1 MARNKDDGSHTLL
14 SMLHNSLTDTR
25 RELRAALAEGF
36 DRLRMAGDE
45 AHRATQE
52 ALASGL
58 GELRTELQETREGL
72 ARGREE
78 LGQAV
83 ETAVEIL
90 QDEVQQLKEAVE
102 ALRPGSAGHPSLSF
116 GEPGGPLVPPGMPGV
131 AGLSGAP
138 EMPGVAGIP
147 GVPGMTGVPG
157 MPSVPSQR
165 EEDDARTVLSG
176 PPEPL
181 AQPEPAP
188 GAGPLPSSEPP
199 PEVSAPS
206 EPLAS
211 PEPPASPEA
220 SAPPER
226 SALPRSITTEGS
238 SPGPMW
244 AVTPSLL
251 DALRREFGPLLEHL
265 EEARGELAAV
275 RADITAL
282 TSRMDDEETRR
293 APLEPARQLPPE
305 MSETPDAAVA
315 AMPVVTAVTTM
326 PAVPVVPEEH
336 GELLKRAARVSSAS
350 LVCHRDT
357 WEFITGQAGRHS
369 HFRMPPQITDRGDDR
384 IAAAL
389 SGRSLIAVL
398 ISLFTTRHSTEAGD
412 GDWALATTLYERIDA
427 GLDTLAPAGT
437 TVTIT
442 LDDRAPGADGADG
455 HTGLGDAGGGD
466 AAEAISLPSPAS
478 PEGPGLMAQAGP
490 TSSGPT

>member
-1 MARNKDDGSHTLL
+1 MLARNKDDGSHTLL

-52 ALASGL
+52 AITSGL
-58 GELRTELQETREGL
+58 NELRTELGETKEGL

-78 LGQAV
+78 LGQTV

-102 ALRPGSAGHPSLSF
+102 GLRPGSAGHPSLPF
-116 GEPGGPLVPPGMPGV
+116 GAADGPLFPPGMTVPGV
-131 AGLSGAP
+131 AGLP
-138 EMPGVAGIP
+138 E
-147 GVPGMTGVPG
+147 VPGMPGVPG

-165 EEDDARTVLSG
+165 EEDDARTVLPG
-176 PPEPL
+176 PPES
-181 AQPEPAP
+181 PAP
-188 GAGPLPSSEPP
+188 AGSSPATSP
-199 PEVSAPS
+199 DT
-206 EPLAS
+206 S
-211 PEPPASPEA
+211 PEPSPDPSQPPGSPALSGP
-220 SAPPER
+220 
-226 SALPRSITTEGS
+226 SALPRSVPLEGAWPALTER
-238 SPGPMW
+238 
-244 AVTPSLL
+244 VTPSLL

-265 EEARGELAAV
+265 QEARGELAAV

-282 TSRMDDEETRR
+282 TSRMDDAEGGPRTPGE
-293 APLEPARQLPPE
+293 AARQAPPA
-305 MSETPDAAVA
+305 TP
-315 AMPVVTAVTTM
+315 VTAMHLVNPLHSVSSTHPESPVDHVT
-326 PAVPVVPEEH
+326 PVTEEH

-369 HFRMPPQITDRGDDR
+369 HFRMPPRITDRGDDR

-398 ISLFTTRHSTEAGD
+398 ISLFTTRHTTDAGD
-412 GDWALATTLYERIDA
+412 GDWALATTLYERIGT
-427 GLDTLAPAGT
+427 GLDALAHAGT

-442 LDDRAPGADGADG
+442 LDDRAPGAVSEDGG
-455 HTGLGDAGGGD
+455 SGGDSAAGGGGEV
-466 AAEAISLPSPAS
+466 AERISLPSPAS
-478 PEGPGLMAQAGP
+478 PDGPGLMAQAGP
-490 TSSGPT
+490 T

>member
-52 ALASGL
+52 AIASGL
-58 GELRTELQETREGL
+58 NELRTELRETKEDL
-72 ARGREE
+72 ARGRDE
-78 LGQAV
+78 LGQTV

-102 ALRPGSAGHPSLSF
+102 GLRPGSAGHPSLPF
-116 GEPGGPLVPPGMPGV
+116 GTAGEPLFPPGMTVPGVTGMPGVPGVHSSVPGMPGI
-131 AGLSGAP
+131 A
-138 EMPGVAGIP
+138 
-147 GVPGMTGVPG
+147 G

-165 EEDDARTVLSG
+165 EEDDARTVRSG
-176 PPEPL
+176 PPDP
-181 AQPEPAP
+181 
-188 GAGPLPSSEPP
+188 
-199 PEVSAPS
+199 SAPA
-206 EPLAS
+206 EHS
-211 PEPPASPEA
+211 PEPSPDP
-220 SAPPER
+220 SQPPEHSTLSEP
-226 SALPRSITTEGS
+226 SALTRGLPADGAWPGLTER
-238 SPGPMW
+238 
-244 AVTPSLL
+244 VTPSLL
-251 DALRREFGPLLEHL
+251 DALRLEFNPLLEHL

-282 TSRMDDEETRR
+282 TSRMDDAEGGLRT
-293 APLEPARQLPPE
+293 PGEPARQAPPV
-305 MSETPDAAVA
+305 TP
-315 AMPVVTAVTTM
+315 VTAVT
-326 PAVPVVPEEH
+326 AVRPVSPMLPVSPVSPVRCVTPMTEEH

-369 HFRMPPQITDRGDDR
+369 HFRMPPRITDRGDDR

-398 ISLFTTRHSTEAGD
+398 ISLFTTRHTTDAGD
-412 GDWALATTLYERIDA
+412 GDWALATTLYERIGT
-427 GLDTLAPAGT
+427 GLDALAHAGT

-442 LDDRAPGADGADG
+442 LDDRAPGAGS
-455 HTGLGDAGGGD
+455 GDADSDGDSAADVGG
-466 AAEAISLPSPAS
+466 EATERISLPSPAS

-490 TSSGPT
+490 T

>member
-58 GELRTELQETREGL
+58 SELRTELQETREGL

-90 QDEVQQLKEAVE
+90 QDEVQQLKEAIE
-102 ALRPGSAGHPSLSF
+102 ALRPGAAGHPSLSF
-116 GEPGGPLVPPGMPGV
+116 GAPGGPLVPPGPPGV

-138 EMPGVAGIP
+138 EMPGV
-147 GVPGMTGVPG
+147 PGMPGAPG

-176 PPEPL
+176 PPGPL
-181 AQPEPAP
+181 AQPEHAPAP
-188 GAGPLPSSEPP
+188 EPEPLPSSEPW
-199 PEVSAPS
+199 V
-206 EPLAS
+206 
-211 PEPPASPEA
+211 SPEA

-226 SALPRSITTEGS
+226 SALPRGITTEGS
-238 SPGPMW
+238 SPGLMW
-244 AVTPSLL
+244 GVTPSLL

-282 TSRMDDEETRR
+282 TSRMDDAEETRR
-293 APLEPARQLPPE
+293 APREPARRLPPE
-305 MSETPDAAVA
+305 TPETSETPDAAVTA
-315 AMPVVTAVTTM
+315 VTAV
-326 PAVPVVPEEH
+326 PAVTKEH

-398 ISLFTTRHSTEAGD
+398 ISLFTTRHGTEAGD

-442 LDDRAPGADGADG
+442 LDDRAPGGSEVDGAI
-455 HTGLGDAGGGD
+455 T
-466 AAEAISLPSPAS
+466 LPSPAS

-490 TSSGPT
+490 T

>member
-25 RELRAALAEGF
+25 RELRASLAEGF

-58 GELRTELQETREGL
+58 SELRTELRETREGL
-72 ARGREE
+72 ARGRDE

-102 ALRPGSAGHPSLSF
+102 GLRPGSAGHPSLSF
-116 GEPGGPLVPPGMPGV
+116 GMPGGPLSPPGVPGV
-131 AGLSGAP
+131 ADAPGAP
-138 EMPGVAGIP
+138 EMPGVPGLP
-147 GVPGMTGVPG
+147 GVPGV
-157 MPSVPSQR
+157 PSVPSQR

-176 PPEPL
+176 PPEPS
-181 AQPEPAP
+181 ARHEPSPEAE
-188 GAGPLPSSEPP
+188 ALSEPSP
-199 PEVSAPS
+199 
-206 EPLAS
+206 S
-211 PEPPASPEA
+211 PEP
-220 SAPPER
+220 SAPHER
-226 SALPRSITTEGS
+226 SALPRGITTEGS
-238 SPGPMW
+238 SPGLTW
-244 AVTPSLL
+244 RVTPSLL

-282 TSRMDDEETRR
+282 TSRMDDAEETRR
-293 APLEPARQLPPE
+293 APREPERQMPPE
-305 MSETPDAAVA
+305 TPETPET
-315 AMPVVTAVTTM
+315 PVTAGTAVT
-326 PAVPVVPEEH
+326 PVTEEH

-369 HFRMPPQITDRGDDR
+369 HFRMPPQITDRGEDR

-398 ISLFTTRHSTEAGD
+398 ISLFTTRHTTDAGD

-427 GLDTLAPAGT
+427 GLDTLAAAGT

-442 LDDRAPGADGADG
+442 LDDRAPGADSADG
-455 HTGLGDAGGGD
+455 GDGGDGGSGDARGGEV
-466 AAEAISLPSPAS
+466 AEGISLPSPAS
-478 PEGPGLMAQAGP
+478 PDGPGLMAQAGP
-490 TSSGPT
+490 T

>member
-25 RELRAALAEGF
+25 RELRAYLAEGF

-52 ALASGL
+52 ALASGVS
-58 GELRTELQETREGL
+58 ELRTELRETREGL
-72 ARGREE
+72 ARSRDE

-102 ALRPGSAGHPSLSF
+102 GLRTGTAGHPSLSF
-116 GEPGGPLVPPGMPGV
+116 ETPGGPLLPPGVPVGPGV
-131 AGLSGAP
+131 ADMPAAP
-138 EMPGVAGIP
+138 A
-147 GVPGMTGVPG
+147 

-176 PPEPL
+176 PPEPS
-181 AQPEPAP
+181 PEPLP
-188 GAGPLPSSEPP
+188 EPLPEPSAL
-199 PEVSAPS
+199 SAPS
-206 EPLAS
+206 
-211 PEPPASPEA
+211 
-220 SAPPER
+220 R
-226 SALPRSITTEGS
+226 
-238 SPGPMW
+238 
-244 AVTPSLL
+244 VTPSLL
-251 DALRREFGPLLEHL
+251 DALRLEFGPLLEHL

-282 TSRMDDEETRR
+282 TSRMDDAEEARR
-293 APLEPARQLPPE
+293 APREPARQTPPV
-305 MSETPDAAVA
+305 TPVTLVAPVTPAALVA
-315 AMPVVTAVTTM
+315 PVTPAAPVT
-326 PAVPVVPEEH
+326 EEH
-336 GELLKRAARVSSAS
+336 GELLKHAARVSSAS

-369 HFRMPPQITDRGDDR
+369 HFRMPPQITDRGDNR

-398 ISLFTTRHSTEAGD
+398 ISLFTTRHTTDAGD
-412 GDWALATTLYERIDA
+412 GDWALATTLYERIGA
-427 GLDTLAPAGT
+427 GLDVLAPAGT

-442 LDDRAPGADGADG
+442 LDDRSPGADGG
-455 HTGLGDAGGGD
+455 SGDAGGGEV
-466 AAEAISLPSPAS
+466 AEGISLPSPAS
-478 PEGPGLMAQAGP
+478 PDGPGLMAQAGP
-490 TSSGPT
+490 R

>member
-52 ALASGL
+52 AIASGL
-58 GELRTELQETREGL
+58 NELRTELRETKEGL

-78 LGQAV
+78 LGQTV

-102 ALRPGSAGHPSLSF
+102 GLRPGSAGHPSLPF
-116 GEPGGPLVPPGMPGV
+116 GTADGPLFPPGMTVPGVSGLPEVPGMPG
-131 AGLSGAP
+131 
-138 EMPGVAGIP
+138 
-147 GVPGMTGVPG
+147 GVPGMSGVPG

-165 EEDDARTVLSG
+165 EEDDARTVL
-176 PPEPL
+176 
-181 AQPEPAP
+181 P
-188 GAGPLPSSEPP
+188 G
-199 PEVSAPS
+199 PS
-206 EPLAS
+206 EPSAPAEPSPDTL
-211 PEPPASPEA
+211 PEPSHDPARPHGD
-220 SAPPER
+220 SALSGP
-226 SALPRSITTEGS
+226 SALPRGVPVEGAW
-238 SPGPMW
+238 PGPPERV
-244 AVTPSLL
+244 APSLL
-251 DALRREFGPLLEHL
+251 DALRREFGPLLAHL

-282 TSRMDDEETRR
+282 TSRMDDADGGLRT
-293 APLEPARQLPPE
+293 PGEPARQAPPV
-305 MSETPDAAVA
+305 TP
-315 AMPVVTAVTTM
+315 VTALHPVTPMHSMSPMHRVT
-326 PAVPVVPEEH
+326 PVPEEH

-369 HFRMPPQITDRGDDR
+369 HFRMPPRITDRGDDR

-389 SGRSLIAVL
+389 SGRSLIAIL
-398 ISLFTTRHSTEAGD
+398 ISLFTTRHTTDAGD
-412 GDWALATTLYERIDA
+412 GDWALATTLYERIGT
-427 GLDTLAPAGT
+427 GLDTLAHAGT

-442 LDDRAPGADGADG
+442 LDDRAHGAGSEDGDSDG
-455 HTGLGDAGGGD
+455 DSAAEAGGGEV
-466 AAEAISLPSPAS
+466 AERISLPSPAS
-478 PEGPGLMAQAGP
+478 PDGPGLVAQAGP
-490 TSSGPT
+490 T

>member
-25 RELRAALAEGF
+25 RELRAYLAEGF

-45 AHRATQE
+45 GRRATQE

-58 GELRTELQETREGL
+58 SELRTELRETREGL
-72 ARGREE
+72 ARGRDE

-83 ETAVEIL
+83 DTAVEIL

-102 ALRPGSAGHPSLSF
+102 GLRSGTAGHPSLSF
-116 GEPGGPLVPPGMPGV
+116 ETPGGPLLPPGVPVGPGV
-131 AGLSGAP
+131 AD
-138 EMPGVAGIP
+138 MPAA
-147 GVPGMTGVPG
+147 PG

-176 PPEPL
+176 PPEP
-181 AQPEPAP
+181 
-188 GAGPLPSSEPP
+188 
-199 PEVSAPS
+199 
-206 EPLAS
+206 S
-211 PEPPASPEA
+211 PEPL
-220 SAPPER
+220 PER
-226 SALPRSITTEGS
+226 LPEPSALSEPSR
-238 SPGPMW
+238 
-244 AVTPSLL
+244 VTPSLL
-251 DALRREFGPLLEHL
+251 DALRLEFGPLLEHL

-282 TSRMDDEETRR
+282 TSRMDDAEEARR
-293 APLEPARQLPPE
+293 APREPAPQTPPV
-305 MSETPDAAVA
+305 TPVPLVA
-315 AMPVVTAVTTM
+315 PVTPVAPVT
-326 PAVPVVPEEH
+326 EEH

-369 HFRMPPQITDRGDDR
+369 HFRMPPQITDRGDNR

-398 ISLFTTRHSTEAGD
+398 ISLFTTRHTTDAGD
-412 GDWALATTLYERIDA
+412 GDWALATTLYERIGA
-427 GLDTLAPAGT
+427 GLDVLAPAGT

-442 LDDRAPGADGADG
+442 LDDRSPGADGG
-455 HTGLGDAGGGD
+455 SGDTGGGEM
-466 AAEAISLPSPAS
+466 AEGISLPSPAS
-478 PEGPGLMAQAGP
+478 PDGPGLMAQAGP
-490 TSSGPT
+490 R

>member
-58 GELRTELQETREGL
+58 NELRTELQETKEGL

-78 LGQAV
+78 LGQTV

-102 ALRPGSAGHPSLSF
+102 SLRPGSAGHPSLPF
-116 GEPGGPLVPPGMPGV
+116 GTTGEPLFPPGMTVSGMPGVPGMPGSVPGMPGV
-131 AGLSGAP
+131 A
-138 EMPGVAGIP
+138 
-147 GVPGMTGVPG
+147 G

-165 EEDDARTVLSG
+165 EEDDARTVRSG
-176 PPEPL
+176 PPEP
-181 AQPEPAP
+181 
-188 GAGPLPSSEPP
+188 
-199 PEVSAPS
+199 SAPA
-206 EPLAS
+206 ETS
-211 PEPPASPEA
+211 PEPSPDP
-220 SAPPER
+220 SQPPEH
-226 SALPRSITTEGS
+226 STLSDPPALPRGVPVDGAWPGLTER
-238 SPGPMW
+238 
-244 AVTPSLL
+244 VTPSLL
-251 DALRREFGPLLEHL
+251 DALRLEFSPLLEHL

-282 TSRMDDEETRR
+282 TSRMDDAEGGLRT
-293 APLEPARQLPPE
+293 PGEPARQAPPV
-305 MSETPDAAVA
+305 TPVTPAH
-315 AMPVVTAVTTM
+315 PVSLMHPVSPVRCVTPMT
-326 PAVPVVPEEH
+326 EEH

-369 HFRMPPQITDRGDDR
+369 HFRMPPRITDRGDDR

-398 ISLFTTRHSTEAGD
+398 ISLFTTRHTTDAGD
-412 GDWALATTLYERIDA
+412 GDWALATTLYERIGA
-427 GLDTLAPAGT
+427 GLDALAHAGT

-442 LDDRAPGADGADG
+442 LDDRAPGAGSADADSDGDSSADV
-455 HTGLGDAGGGD
+455 GGE
-466 AAEAISLPSPAS
+466 AAERISLPSPAS

-490 TSSGPT
+490 T

>member
-25 RELRAALAEGF
+25 RELRAYLAEGF

-45 AHRATQE
+45 GHRATQE

-58 GELRTELQETREGL
+58 SELRTELRETREGL
-72 ARGREE
+72 ARGRDE

-102 ALRPGSAGHPSLSF
+102 GLRTGTPGHPSLSF
-116 GEPGGPLVPPGMPGV
+116 ETPGGPLLPPGVPVGPGV
-131 AGLSGAP
+131 ADMPAAP
-138 EMPGVAGIP
+138 A
-147 GVPGMTGVPG
+147 

-176 PPEPL
+176 PPEP
-181 AQPEPAP
+181 
-188 GAGPLPSSEPP
+188 
-199 PEVSAPS
+199 
-206 EPLAS
+206 S
-211 PEPPASPEA
+211 PEPLPE
-220 SAPPER
+220 PLPES
-226 SALPRSITTEGS
+226 SALSEPSR
-238 SPGPMW
+238 
-244 AVTPSLL
+244 VTPSLL
-251 DALRREFGPLLEHL
+251 DALRLEFGPLLEHL

-282 TSRMDDEETRR
+282 TSRMDDAEEARR
-293 APLEPARQLPPE
+293 APREPARQTPPV
-305 MSETPDAAVA
+305 TPVA
-315 AMPVVTAVTTM
+315 LIAPVTPVAPVT
-326 PAVPVVPEEH
+326 EEH

-369 HFRMPPQITDRGDDR
+369 HFRMPPQITDRGDNR

-398 ISLFTTRHSTEAGD
+398 ISLFTTRHTTEAGD
-412 GDWALATTLYERIDA
+412 GDWALATTLYERIGA
-427 GLDTLAPAGT
+427 GLDVLAPAGT

-442 LDDRAPGADGADG
+442 LDDRSPGADGG
-455 HTGLGDAGGGD
+455 SGDAGGGEV
-466 AAEAISLPSPAS
+466 AEGISLPSPAS
-478 PEGPGLMAQAGP
+478 PDGPGLMAQAGP
-490 TSSGPT
+490 R

>member
-14 SMLHNSLTDTR
+14 SMLHSSLTDTR
-25 RELRAALAEGF
+25 RELRASLAEGF

-58 GELRTELQETREGL
+58 SELRTELRETREGL
-72 ARGREE
+72 ARSRDE

-102 ALRPGSAGHPSLSF
+102 ILRPGSAGHPGLPF
-116 GEPGGPLVPPGMPGV
+116 GTPGGPVLPPGVPGALGVPGV
-131 AGLSGAP
+131 AGVVGMPGAP
-138 EMPGVAGIP
+138 AI
-147 GVPGMTGVPG
+147 
-157 MPSVPSQR
+157 PSVPSQR
-165 EEDDARTVLSG
+165 EEDDARTVLPGSPEPSAAPSG
-176 PPEPL
+176 PSPEP
-181 AQPEPAP
+181 PA
-188 GAGPLPSSEPP
+188 LSEP
-199 PEVSAPS
+199 S
-206 EPLAS
+206 AS
-211 PEPPASPEA
+211 PEPPASYQ
-220 SAPPER
+220 R
-226 SALPRSITTEGS
+226 SALPQDITTEGS
-238 SPGPMW
+238 SPGSGER
-244 AVTPSLL
+244 VTPSLL

-282 TSRMDDEETRR
+282 TSRMDDAEETRR
-293 APLEPARQLPPE
+293 APREPGRQLPPVP
-305 MSETPDAAVA
+305 SVPPGDPGPSGASVPPLP
-315 AMPVVTAVTTM
+315 PVPPVPPVT
-326 PAVPVVPEEH
+326 EEH

-369 HFRMPPQITDRGDDR
+369 HFRMPPRITDRGDDR

-398 ISLFTTRHSTEAGD
+398 ISLFTTRHATDAGD
-412 GDWALATTLYERIDA
+412 GDWALATALYERVGA
-427 GLDTLAPAGT
+427 GLDVLTPGGT

-442 LDDRAPGADGADG
+442 LDDRAPGADDGRGADDG
-455 HTGLGDAGGGD
+455 SGSTGGEM
-466 AAEAISLPSPAS
+466 AEGISLPSPAS
-478 PEGPGLMAQAGP
+478 PNGPGRMAQAGP
-490 TSSGPT
+490 T